1 MKPHQQSTVTI
12 GYKSR
17 GMDTFTYQITD
28 RREIKQFELTLTIDR
43 LPVSLLNYPNGA
55 LTPTEVKATDDGRG
69 SVLTWRLDR
78 AITSAGMGVALIAPE
93 QPGAKVLQ
101 VLVNSAYGITL
112 LLAVL
117 CLTLLIR
124 GEKVNFLDLALISG
138 AYSIYYM
145 VMASMSDI
153 FFGFWGSLI
162 LGTIVT
168 GILTYLLYRRLNSK
182 LLRNLI
188 YGIVGFFTVIYP
200 LSGLL
205 TQVADRNTFDGL
217 VQIGLIIY
225 LFFLSL
231 YTRMEK
237 NRQIQKTE

>member
-1 MKPHQQSTVTI
+1 
-12 GYKSR
+12 
-17 GMDTFTYQITD
+17 MDTFTYQITN
-28 RREIKQFELTLTIDR
+28 RREIKEFELSLTIDH

-55 LTPTEVKATDDGRG
+55 LTPTEIKSTSDGLG

-145 VMASMSDI
+145 VMASVSDL

-162 LGTIVT
+162 LGTVVT
-168 GILTYLLYRRLNSK
+168 GLLTYLLFRRLESK

-188 YGIVGFFTVIYP
+188 YGIVGFFTIIYP

-217 VQIGLIIY
+217 VQIGLIVY

-231 YTRMEK
+231 YTRVD
-237 NRQIQKTE
+237 RTKTAQ